1 MVILNIFIMYDIM
14 INVLVKL
21 QNSKNYIGFL
31 KIYFLLLIT
40 LFSIILLINIIV
52 NKQYREYIVHTLCQW
67 AYILLLLTLTV

>member
-14 INVLVKL
+14 INVVIVKL

-40 LFSIILLINIIV
+40 IFSIILLINIIV
-52 NKQYREYIVHTLCQW
+52 SKQYREYIVHTLCQ
-67 AYILLLLTLTV
+67 